1 MVIFHRYVNNVNVYQ
16 RLVVMVW
23 PYGPPIAVILQ
34 LSEMAQAK
42 FDDKHDDLPK
52 EMDLNGDFPVCYVKQ
67 EMGICQGRFLSE
79 AIHLDH
85 PHTVEVWV
93 IQHQFWGRSS
103 W

>member
-1 MVIFHRYVNNVNVYQ
+1 
-16 RLVVMVW
+16 
-23 PYGPPIAVILQ
+23 
-34 LSEMAQAK
+34 MAQAK

-52 EMDLNGDFPVCYVKQ
+52 EMGLNGDFPLCYVKQ
-67 EMGICQGRFLSE
+67 DMGICQGRFLSE

-85 PHTVEVWV
+85 PHTVEVGL